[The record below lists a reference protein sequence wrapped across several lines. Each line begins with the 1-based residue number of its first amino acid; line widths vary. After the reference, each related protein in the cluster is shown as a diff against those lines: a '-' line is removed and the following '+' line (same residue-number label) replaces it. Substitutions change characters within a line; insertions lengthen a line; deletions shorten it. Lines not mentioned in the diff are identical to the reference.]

1 MKVCGFTFIRNAV
14 RFDYPIVEAI
24 TSVLPMCDEFIVLVG
39 NSDDNT
45 RNLIERIGSD
55 KIKIHDDRLI
65 DFKEHL
71 L

>member
-1 MKVCGFTFIRNAV
+1 MKVCGFTFIRNAI

-45 RNLIERIGSD
+45 RNL
-55 KIKIHDDRLI
+55 L
-65 DFKEHL
+65 
-71 L
+71 